1 VPKKEFSEDAVP
13 PFDHAPSVVAVVGE
27 IPFFVEEAA
36 ERARGRL
43 AGGDV
48 EVLRF
53 DDEAPPGSVAEA
65 LLNRSLFSPRRL
77 VEVDLSRVLGAD
89 SPVDLLEKA
98 VDAWTRGSPA
108 GKREAFRH
116 VRRVLSSLDVAVE
129 GDPSAA
135 AAAVTR
141 KVRKKD
147 LEEPLAEILRELPEE
162 KGGEGATLVSALRL
176 LLTRPNDGLVALVT
190 AAAPPK
196 GSDLLAEVARKG
208 LVLEVRMGE
217 KRPEIAGALQRL
229 ARARA
234 KERDVAIEDAAIT
247 RLVAR
252 TDVDPG
258 AFAAELDK
266 LLDWAGEGGRIRA
279 ADVGDQIAD
288 EESEDVYAFFE
299 SVGKRDAADALARL
313 DRLFSGR
320 LVRAGNRIIDP
331 NDGRW
336 PQIFLAMLTDEIRR
350 MLLVR
355 SRLAERG
362 APVFNPEMSWPVY
375 QARVAPFLEEPVAP
389 FGKSPF
395 GGRAAGYPFLKA
407 AGRAT
412 RFNEKELARALARA
426 ADVDVKMK
434 NSAPIVETLTA
445 YVGDLIAGT

>member
-1 VPKKEFSEDAVP
+1 MPKKEFADDAVP
-13 PFDHAPSVVAVVGE
+13 AFDEAPSVVAVLGD

-36 ERARGRL
+36 ERARARL
-43 AGGDV
+43 SEGEV

-53 DDEAPPGSVAEA
+53 DEETPPGSVAEA

-77 VEVDLSRVLGAD
+77 VEVDLSRVLGAE
-89 SPVDLLEKA
+89 SPGELLEKGIE
-98 VDAWTRGSPA
+98 AWARGSA
-108 GKREAFRH
+108 AAKREAFRH
-116 VRRVLSSLDVAVE
+116 VRRVLASLDVTVE
-129 GDPSAA
+129 GDPAQA
-135 AAAVTR
+135 AAAVTK
-141 KVRKKD
+141 KVRKKE
-147 LEEPLAEILRELPEE
+147 LEEPLAEILHELPEE
-162 KGGEGATLVSALRL
+162 KAGEGATLLSALRML
-176 LLTRPNDGLVALVT
+176 LGRPNDGLVALVT

-196 GSDLLAEVARKG
+196 GSDFLAEVGRKG
-208 LVLEVRMGE
+208 LLLEVRMGD
-217 KRPEIAGALQRL
+217 KRPEIAAALQRL

-234 KERDVAIEDAAIT
+234 RERDVKIEETAIG

-252 TDVDPG
+252 TDGDPS

-266 LLDWAGEGGRIRA
+266 LLDWAGEGGRIQA
-279 ADVGDQIAD
+279 ADVGDQVAD
-288 EESEDVYAFFE
+288 EESEDVYAFFD
-299 SVGKRDAADALARL
+299 SLGKRDAADALSRL

-320 LVRAGNRIIDP
+320 LVRASNRTIDP
-331 NDGRW
+331 ADGGW

-355 SRLAERG
+355 SRLSERG
-362 APVFNPEMSWPVY
+362 APAFSPTMSWPAY
-375 QARVAPFLEEPVAP
+375 QERVAPFLEEPVAP

-395 GGRAAGYPFLKA
+395 GGKAGGYPFLKA

-412 RFNEKELARALARA
+412 RFDEKELARALARA

>member
-1 VPKKEFSEDAVP
+1 MPKKEFSEEAVP
-13 PFDHAPSVVAVVGE
+13 SFDESPSVVAVVGD
-27 IPFFVEEAA
+27 IAFFVEEAA
-36 ERARGRL
+36 ERARARL

-48 EVLRF
+48 EVIRF
-53 DDEAPPGSVAEA
+53 DEDASPGSVAEA
-65 LLNRSLFSPRRL
+65 MLNRSLFSPRRL

-89 SPVDLLEKA
+89 SPGDLLEKS
-98 VDAWTRGSPA
+98 VEAWGRGTPA
-108 GKREAFRH
+108 AKREAFRLA
-116 VRRVLSSLDVAVE
+116 RRVLASLDVTVD
-129 GDPSAA
+129 GDPSEAA
-135 AAAVTR
+135 SAVAR

-147 LEEPLAEILRELPEE
+147 LEDAFAEVLRELPEE
-162 KGGEGATLVSALRL
+162 KGGEGATLLSALRL
-176 LLTRPNDGLVALVT
+176 LLSQGNDGLVALVT
-190 AAAPPK
+190 ATSPPK
-196 GSDLLAEVARKG
+196 GADLLAEVGRKG
-208 LVLEVRMGE
+208 LLLEVKLAE

-252 TDVDPG
+252 TDVDPF

-266 LLDWAGEGGRIRA
+266 LLDWAGEGGRVRA
-279 ADVGDQIAD
+279 ADVGDQVAD
-288 EESEDVYAFFE
+288 EASEDVYAFFE

-331 NDGRW
+331 NDGGW
-336 PQIFLAMLTDEIRR
+336 PQIFLAMLTDEVRR

-362 APVFNPEMSWPVY
+362 APSFGPEMSWPAY

-389 FGKSPF
+389 FGRSPF
-395 GGRAAGYPFLKA
+395 GGKASGYPFLKA
-407 AGRAT
+407 AGRAA
-412 RFNEKELARALARA
+412 RFTEKELARALARA

-434 NSAPIVETLTA
+434 NSAPIRETLTA

>member
-1 VPKKEFSEDAVP
+1 VSKKEFADDAIP
-13 PFDHAPSVVAVVGE
+13 AFDEAPSVVAVLGD

-36 ERARGRL
+36 ERIRGRL
-43 AGGDV
+43 GEGEV

-53 DDEAPPGSVAEA
+53 DEDAPPGSVAEA

-77 VEVDLSRVLGAD
+77 VEADLSRVLGAE
-89 SPVDLLEKA
+89 SPGDLLEKGI
-98 VDAWTRGSPA
+98 DAWARGTAA

-116 VRRVLSSLDVAVE
+116 VRRVLASLDVTVD
-129 GDPSAA
+129 GDPAQA

-141 KVRKKD
+141 KVRKKE
-147 LEEPLAEILRELPEE
+147 LEEPLTEILAELPEE

-176 LLTRPNDGLVALVT
+176 LLARPNDGLVALVT
-190 AAAPPK
+190 ASAPPK

-208 LVLEVRMGE
+208 LVLEVRMGD
-217 KRPEIAGALQRL
+217 KRQEIAAALQRF

-234 KERDVAIEDAAIT
+234 KERDVKIEDAAIG
-247 RLVAR
+247 RLVAS
-252 TDVDPG
+252 TDVDPS

-266 LLDWAGEGGRIRA
+266 LLDWAGEGGRIQT

-288 EESEDVYAFFE
+288 EESEDVYAFFD
-299 SVGKRDAADALARL
+299 SLGKRDAGDALARL

-320 LVRAGNRIIDP
+320 LVRAGNRTIDP
-331 NDGRW
+331 NDGGW

-355 SRLAERG
+355 SRLSERG
-362 APVFNPEMSWPVY
+362 APAFRPDMRWPDY

-412 RFNEKELARALARA
+412 RFDERELARALARA

-445 YVGDLIAGT
+445 YVADLIAGT

>member
-1 VPKKEFSEDAVP
+1 MPKKEFSDDAVP
-13 PFDHAPSVVAVVGE
+13 PFDEAPSVVAVVGDLS
-27 IPFFVEEAA
+27 FFVEEAA

-43 AGGDV
+43 ADGDV
-48 EVLRF
+48 EAIRF
-53 DDEAPPGSVAEA
+53 DDEASPGSVAEA
-65 LLNRSLFSPRRL
+65 ILNRSLFSPRRL
-77 VEVDLSRVLGAD
+77 VEIDLSRVLGAD
-89 SPVDLLEKA
+89 SPGDLLEKG
-98 VDAWTRGSPA
+98 VDAWKRGSPA

-116 VRRVLSSLDVAVE
+116 VRRVLASTNVAVE
-129 GDPSAA
+129 GDPFEA

-147 LEEPLAEILRELPEE
+147 LEELLAEILRELPEE
-162 KGGEGATLVSALRL
+162 KGGEGATLLSALRL

-190 AAAPPK
+190 VAAPPK
-196 GSDLLAEVARKG
+196 GSDLLGEVARKG

-217 KRPEIAGALQRL
+217 KRPEVAGALQRL

-252 TDVDPG
+252 TDVDPS

-279 ADVGDQIAD
+279 VDVGDQIAD
-288 EESEDVYAFFE
+288 EESEDVYAFFD
-299 SVGKRDAADALARL
+299 SLGKRDAADALGRL

-331 NDGRW
+331 SDGGW

-355 SRLAERG
+355 SRLEERG
-362 APVFNPEMSWPVY
+362 APVFNPTMSWPAY
-375 QARVAPFLEEPVAP
+375 QTRVAPFLEEPVAP

-407 AGRAT
+407 AGRAM

>member
-1 VPKKEFSEDAVP
+1 MPRKEFSDDLIP
-13 PFDHAPSVVAVVGE
+13 PFDGAPSVVAVVGDVS
-27 IPFFVEEAA
+27 FFVEEAA
-36 ERARGRL
+36 ERARGQL
-43 AGGDV
+43 ADGDV
-48 EVLRF
+48 EVIRF
-53 DDEAPPGSVAEA
+53 DDEASPGAAAEA
-65 LLNRSLFSPRRL
+65 ILNRSLFSPRRL
-77 VEVDLSRVLGAD
+77 VEIDLSRVLGAD
-89 SPVDLLEKA
+89 SPGELLQRA
-98 VDAWTRGSPA
+98 ADAWERGTPA

-116 VRRVLSSLDVAVE
+116 ARRVLASTNVAVE

-135 AAAVTR
+135 AAAVAR
-141 KVRKKD
+141 KLRKKD
-147 LEEPLAEILRELPEE
+147 LEERLSEILRELPEE
-162 KGGEGATLVSALRL
+162 KGGEGATLLSALRL
-176 LLTRPNDGLVALVT
+176 LLSRPNDGLVALVT

-196 GSDLLAEVARKG
+196 GSDLLTEVGRQG

-217 KRPEIAGALQRL
+217 KRPEVAAALQRL

-252 TDVDPG
+252 TDVDPS

-279 ADVGDQIAD
+279 DDVGDQIAD
-288 EESEDVYAFFE
+288 EASEDVYAFFD
-299 SVGKRDAADALARL
+299 SLGKRDAADALARL

-320 LVRAGNRIIDP
+320 LVRAGNRTIDP
-331 NDGRW
+331 SDGGW
-336 PQIFLAMLTDEIRR
+336 PQIFLAMLSDEIRR

-355 SRLAERG
+355 SRLGERG
-362 APVFNPEMSWPVY
+362 APVFNPAMSWPSY

-407 AGRAT
+407 AGRAMQ
-412 RFNEKELARALARA
+412 FNEKELARALARA

-434 NSAPIVETLTA
+434 NSAPIAETLTA
-445 YVGDLIAGT
+445 YVGELIAGT

>member
-13 PFDHAPSVVAVVGE
+13 PFGEAPPVVAVVGD
-27 IPFFVEEAA
+27 ISFFVEEAA
-36 ERARGRL
+36 ERARARL
-43 AGGDV
+43 ANDDV
-48 EVLRF
+48 EVIRF
-53 DDEAPPGSVAEA
+53 GEEASAGSVAEA

-77 VEVDLSRVLGAD
+77 VQIDLSRVLGAE
-89 SPVDLLEKA
+89 SPGDLLEGS
-98 VDAWTRGSPA
+98 VVAWQRGTPA
-108 GKREAFRH
+108 GKREAFRL
-116 VRRVLSSLDVAVE
+116 VRRVLASFDVALE
-129 GDPSAA
+129 GDLSEAASAIC
-135 AAAVTR
+135 R
-141 KVRKKD
+141 KLRKKE
-147 LEEPLAEILRELPEE
+147 LEEPVAEIFRELPEE
-162 KGGEGATLVSALRL
+162 KTGEGATLVSALRL
-176 LLTRPNDGLVALVT
+176 LLTRPNDGLVALV
-190 AAAPPK
+190 AAASPPK
-196 GSDLLAEVARKG
+196 GSDLVAEIGRKG
-208 LVLEVRMGE
+208 LLLEVRMGD

-247 RLVAR
+247 RLVAS

-266 LLDWAGEGGRIRA
+266 LLDWAGEGGRIRG
-279 ADVGDQIAD
+279 ADVGDQVAD
-288 EESEDVYAFFE
+288 EASEDVYAFFE
-299 SVGKRDAADALARL
+299 SVGKRDAADAFARL

-331 NDGRW
+331 NDGGW

-355 SRLAERG
+355 ARLGERG
-362 APVFNPEMSWPVY
+362 APAFAPEMSWPTY
-375 QARVAPFLEEPVAP
+375 QARVAPFLEAPVPP

-412 RFNEKELARALARA
+412 RFTEKELARALARA

>member
-1 VPKKEFSEDAVP
+1 MPKKEFSEEAVP
-13 PFDHAPSVVAVVGE
+13 PFDEAPSVVGVVGD
-27 IPFFVEEAA
+27 IAFFVEEAA
-36 ERARGRL
+36 ERARARL

-48 EVLRF
+48 EVIRF
-53 DDEAPPGSVAEA
+53 DEDASPGSVAEA
-65 LLNRSLFSPRRL
+65 ILNRSLFSPRRL

-89 SPVDLLEKA
+89 SPGDLLEKS
-98 VDAWTRGSPA
+98 VEAWGRGTPA
-108 GKREAFRH
+108 AKREAFRLA
-116 VRRVLSSLDVAVE
+116 RRVLASLDVTVD
-129 GDPSAA
+129 GDPSEAA
-135 AAAVTR
+135 SAVAR

-147 LEEPLAEILRELPEE
+147 LEDSFAEVLGELPEE
-162 KGGEGATLVSALRL
+162 KGGEGATLLSALRL
-176 LLTRPNDGLVALVT
+176 LLSQGNDGLVALVT
-190 AAAPPK
+190 ATSPPK
-196 GSDLLAEVARKG
+196 GADLLAEVGRKG
-208 LVLEVRMGE
+208 LLLEVKLAE

-252 TDVDPG
+252 TDVDPF

-266 LLDWAGEGGRIRA
+266 LLDWAGEGGRVRA
-279 ADVGDQIAD
+279 ADVGDQVAD
-288 EESEDVYAFFE
+288 EASEDVYAFFE

-331 NDGRW
+331 NDGGW
-336 PQIFLAMLTDEIRR
+336 PQIFLAMLTDEVRR

-362 APVFNPEMSWPVY
+362 APSFGPEMSWPAY

-389 FGKSPF
+389 FGRSPF
-395 GGRAAGYPFLKA
+395 GGKAAGYPFLKA
-407 AGRAT
+407 AGRAA
-412 RFNEKELARALARA
+412 RFTEKELARALARA

-434 NSAPIVETLTA
+434 NSAPIRETLTA

>member
-1 VPKKEFSEDAVP
+1 MPKKEFSEEAIP
-13 PFDHAPSVVAVVGE
+13 PFDQAPSVVAVVGE
-27 IPFFVEEAA
+27 IPFFVDEAA

-43 AGGDV
+43 ADGDV

-53 DDEAPPGSVAEA
+53 DEEAPPGSVAEA
-65 LLNRSLFSPRRL
+65 LLNRSLFSPRCL
-77 VEVDLSRVLGAD
+77 VEIDLSRVLGAE
-89 SPVDLLEKA
+89 SPGDLLEKG

-116 VRRVLSSLDVAVE
+116 VRRVLASLDVTVD
-129 GDPSAA
+129 GDPSQA
-135 AAAVTR
+135 AAAVAR

-147 LEEPLAEILRELPEE
+147 LEETLAEILRELPEE
-162 KGGEGATLVSALRL
+162 KGGEGATLVSAIRL
-176 LLTRPNDGLVALVT
+176 LLTRRNDGLVALVT

-217 KRPEIAGALQRL
+217 KRQEIAGALQRL

-234 KERDVAIEDAAIT
+234 KDRDVAIEDAAIA
-247 RLVAR
+247 RLVSR
-252 TDVDPG
+252 TDVDPS

-266 LLDWAGEGGRIRA
+266 LLDWAGQGGRIQA

-288 EESEDVYAFFE
+288 EESEDVYAFFD
-299 SVGKRDAADALARL
+299 SLGKRDAADALARL

-320 LVRAGNRIIDP
+320 LVRAGYRIIDP
-331 NDGRW
+331 NDGGW

-362 APVFNPEMSWPVY
+362 APAFNPDMRWPDY
-375 QARVAPFLEEPVAP
+375 QGRVAPFLEEPVAP

-395 GGRAAGYPFLKA
+395 GGKAAGYPFLKA

>member
-1 VPKKEFSEDAVP
+1 MPKKEFSEEAIP
-13 PFDHAPSVVAVVGE
+13 PFDEAPSVVAVVGDVA
-27 IPFFVEEAA
+27 FFVEEAA
-36 ERARGRL
+36 ERARARL
-43 AGGDV
+43 AEGDA

-77 VEVDLSRVLGAD
+77 VEIDLARVLGAE
-89 SPVDLLEKA
+89 SPGDLLEKG
-98 VDAWTRGSPA
+98 VEAWTRGSPA

-116 VRRVLSSLDVAVE
+116 VRRVLSSLDVTVD
-129 GDPSAA
+129 GDPSQAA
-135 AAAVTR
+135 VAVTR
-141 KVRKKD
+141 KARKKD
-147 LEEPLAEILRELPEE
+147 LEEALAEILRELPEE
-162 KGGEGATLVSALRL
+162 KGGEGATLVSAIRL
-176 LLTRPNDGLVALVT
+176 LLARRNDGLVALVT

-208 LVLEVRMGE
+208 LVLEVRME
-217 KRPEIAGALQRL
+217 KKRQEIAGALQRL

-252 TDVDPG
+252 TDVDPS

-266 LLDWAGEGGRIRA
+266 LLDWAGEGGRIKA
-279 ADVGDQIAD
+279 DDVGDQIAD
-288 EESEDVYAFFE
+288 EESEDVYAFFD
-299 SVGKRDAADALARL
+299 SLGKRDAADALARL

-320 LVRAGNRIIDP
+320 LVRAGYRIIDP
-331 NDGRW
+331 NDGGW

-362 APVFNPEMSWPVY
+362 APAFNPEMRWPDY
-375 QARVAPFLEEPVAP
+375 QDRVAPFLEEPVAP

-395 GGRAAGYPFLKA
+395 GGKAAGYPFLKA

>member
-1 VPKKEFSEDAVP
+1 MPKREFSEEAVP
-13 PFDHAPSVVAVVGE
+13 PFDEAPSVVAVVGD
-27 IPFFVEEAA
+27 IGFFVEEAA
-36 ERARGRL
+36 ERSRARL
-43 AGGDV
+43 AGADV
-48 EVLRF
+48 EVIRF
-53 DDEAPPGSVAEA
+53 DEEASPGSVAEA

-89 SPVDLLEKA
+89 SPGDLLEKS
-98 VDAWTRGSPA
+98 VEAWGRGSPA
-108 GKREAFRH
+108 AKREAFRLA
-116 VRRVLSSLDVAVE
+116 RRVLSSLDVTID
-129 GDPSAA
+129 GDPAETASAVA
-135 AAAVTR
+135 R
-141 KVRKKD
+141 KLRKKD
-147 LEEPLAEILRELPEE
+147 LETPLGEILRELPEE
-162 KGGEGATLVSALRL
+162 KGGEGATLLSALRL
-176 LLTRPNDGLVALVT
+176 LLSQGNDGLVALVT
-190 AAAPPK
+190 ASSPPK
-196 GSDLLAEVARKG
+196 GSDLLAEVGRKG
-208 LVLEVRMGE
+208 LLLEVKLAE

-252 TDVDPG
+252 TDVDPA

-279 ADVGDQIAD
+279 TDVGDQVAD
-288 EESEDVYAFFE
+288 EASEDVYAFFE

-331 NDGRW
+331 GDGGW
-336 PQIFLAMLTDEIRR
+336 PQIFLAMLTDEVRR

-362 APVFNPEMSWPVY
+362 APAFGPEMSWPAY
-375 QARVAPFLEEPVAP
+375 QARVAPFLEAPVAP
-389 FGKSPF
+389 FGRSPF

-407 AGRAT
+407 AGRAS
-412 RFNEKELARALARA
+412 RFTEKELARALARA

-434 NSAPIVETLTA
+434 NSAPIRETLTA